1 MSEGI
6 DDRDRKNGAHLWLE
20 MIRYRKK
27 RERLCDQIG
36 QFIALWATFQ
46 NLLHCLFCP
55 NCPYFSAIIEKM
67 SKSFIFQVKSFLG
80 NFYRHLATFN
90 WSHWSWVKALARP
103 HVFTCTHV
111 VSDLKNQI
119 SNIRQ
124 QSTQKQFV
132 TRNLFEFTIWHANM
146 FTQNY

>member
-1 MSEGI
+1 MTEIGKMEHI
-6 DDRDRKNGAHLWLE
+6 CGWRWLDTE
-20 MIRYRKK
+20 R
-27 RERLCDQIG
+27 RERDCILG
-36 QFIALWATFQ
+36 SVTRLG
-46 NLLHCLFCP
+46 NLLHFGQLFKTLRHCLFCP
-55 NCPYFSAIIEKM
+55 NYPYFSAFFEKM

-103 HVFTCTHV
+103 HVFTCTHN

-132 TRNLFEFTIWHANM
+132 TRNLFEFTIWHA
-146 FTQNY
+146 